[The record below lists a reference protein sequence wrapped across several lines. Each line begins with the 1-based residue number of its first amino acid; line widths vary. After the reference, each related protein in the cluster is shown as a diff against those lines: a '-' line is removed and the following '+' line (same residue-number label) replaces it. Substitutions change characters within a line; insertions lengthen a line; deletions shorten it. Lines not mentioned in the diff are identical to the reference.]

1 MKPAPFAYER
11 VNTLDEAFEMLTK
24 YGENARILAG
34 GQSLMATLNMR
45 LSKPD
50 ILIDINHIEGLAGIE
65 DTGKN
70 IRVGALTR
78 HVEIE
83 CSELITKHVPMISKA
98 VDHIAHPAIR
108 NRGTFGGSIAFADPA
123 AELPA
128 CIVALD
134 ATLQL
139 SSKSGERELKAEDF
153 FRGLYETAL
162 QPNEILTAVS
172 IPKITLGWKSEF
184 MELARRQGDYAI
196 IGLATHL
203 KLENR
208 KFGEGR
214 LVFFNA
220 GDRPVSA
227 SKTAALINGHPW
239 SNELGDKL
247 VESLK
252 EELDPQ
258 NDLNADGKM
267 RKYLAGVLAKRT
279 LSTLAGD

>member
-45 LSKPD
+45 LSTPD
-50 ILIDINHIEGLAGIE
+50 ILIDINHIDGLAGIE

-203 KLENR
+203 KLENG

-227 SKTAALINGHPW
+227 SK
-239 SNELGDKL
+239 
-247 VESLK
+247 
-252 EELDPQ
+252 
-258 NDLNADGKM
+258 
-267 RKYLAGVLAKRT
+267 
-279 LSTLAGD
+279 

>member
-11 VNTLDEAFEMLTK
+11 VKTLDEALEVLTK
-24 YGENARILAG
+24 FGENARILAG

-50 ILIDINHIEGLAGIE
+50 ILIDINHIDGLAGIE

-83 CSELITKHVPMISKA
+83 TSELITKHVPLISKA

-128 CIVALD
+128 CILALD
-134 ATLQL
+134 ATLEL
-139 SSKSGERELKAEDF
+139 SSKSGVREIKAENF
-153 FRGLYETAL
+153 FYGLYETAL
-162 QPNEILTAVS
+162 RPNEILTAVS
-172 IPKITLGWKSEF
+172 IPKITPGWKSEF
-184 MELARRQGDYAI
+184 MELSRRQGDYAI

-203 KLENR
+203 KLENG

-227 SKTAALINGHPW
+227 SKTAALIHGQPW

-247 VESLK
+247 VVSLK
-252 EELDPQ
+252 EELRPQ
-258 NDLNADGKM
+258 NDLNADGEM
-267 RKYLAGVLAKRT
+267 RKYLAGVLTKRT
-279 LSTLAGD
+279 LSTLVGD